1 MEIVYWFYGL
11 LSSVDGSKPDIH
23 FYSRTIVRY
32 KSWLSHS
39 NKLSQSSEDGSSTL
53 PQNDCTSSETVS
65 QQAEQFKT
73 PDFPLF
79 PVSKGFCKCL
89 ERNIE
94 LFSATLVE
102 EQLLIN
108 EETS

>member
-1 MEIVYWFYGL
+1 ML
-11 LSSVDGSKPDIH
+11 
-23 FYSRTIVRY
+23 YSRTIERY

-39 NKLSQSSEDGSSTL
+39 NKLPQRSEDGSSTL
-53 PQNDCTSSETVS
+53 HKNGCISDETVS
-65 QQAEQFKT
+65 QQTEQFKT

-94 LFSATLVE
+94 LFNKALTE
-102 EQLLIN
+102 EKLITN
-108 EETS
+108 EDKS